1 MNIRQSLSTQT
12 GLISRI
18 LTFEEDTNKALTLF
32 NFVEHYH
39 IDLKSIYARN
49 NFSRL
54 CVIAG
59 VREDFSSECEEAIT
73 KGMLRLSSIDSRR
86 WISFLLNI
94 LPKIDEI
101 SIDDLNFFEIKLLTM
116 FHYTFWQKP
125 IKNSGFNSVIESI
138 RMIKE

>member
-1 MNIRQSLSTQT
+1 MQ
-12 GLISRI
+12 G
-18 LTFEEDTNKALTLF
+18 
-32 NFVEHYH
+32 
-39 IDLKSIYARN
+39 N

-59 VREDFSSECEEAIT
+59 VKEDFSSEYEEAIT

-101 SIDDLNFFEIKLLTM
+101 STDNLNSFEIKLLTM

-138 RMIKE
+138 RMIKKNETLFTEILELLKIRFNSMTWWMSRSIWDLNAR